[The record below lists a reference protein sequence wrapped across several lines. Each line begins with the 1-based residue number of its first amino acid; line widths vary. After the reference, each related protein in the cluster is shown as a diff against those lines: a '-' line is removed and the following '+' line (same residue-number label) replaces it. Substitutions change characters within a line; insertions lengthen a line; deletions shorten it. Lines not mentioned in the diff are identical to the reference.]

1 MGLAGRAALVALTV
15 SLAAANPAAAQVST
29 VKGKG
34 KMLELVEI
42 ARLMEPNT
50 NVTAYTVPA
59 GRRLV
64 ITDILVYNTNA
75 TAIERGGLYRAP
87 SKEIFAAISVP
98 ASGTFAHSFTT
109 GLAFESGVGVGID
122 NQGAGE
128 GLFTLTG
135 YLTKP

>member
-1 MGLAGRAALVALTV
+1 VALAALTV
-15 SLAAANPAAAQVST
+15 CLAAASPAAGQVST
-29 VKGKG
+29 VKGRG
-34 KMLELVEI
+34 KALELVEI
-42 ARLMEPNT
+42 TRLMEANT
-50 NVTAYTVPA
+50 NVTAYTVPD

-87 SKEIFAAISVP
+87 SKEIFGALSVP

-109 GLAFESGVGVGID
+109 GFAFESGIGVGID
-122 NQGAGE
+122 NQVAGE
-128 GLFTLTG
+128 GLYTLTG